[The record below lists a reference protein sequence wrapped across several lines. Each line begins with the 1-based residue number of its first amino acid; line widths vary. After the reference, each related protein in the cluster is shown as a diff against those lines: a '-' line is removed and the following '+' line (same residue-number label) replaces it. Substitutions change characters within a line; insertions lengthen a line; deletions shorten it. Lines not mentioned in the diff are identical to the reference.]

1 MSYKL
6 RAKDGSRSLRDDK
19 WGGVV
24 AIPKAMVVAGVMSGT
39 SADGVD
45 VALVRVSPGVDGPKL
60 KVLAHSQFPYPK
72 AVREAVLRA
81 AGGEMKVAELSRL
94 NWMLGTVYA
103 GCVLN
108 ACEAAGVKVGTIDPM
123 SQKRD
128 MGHPVLRLVGMH
140 GQTIYHEAPVATWQ
154 IGEAAVVRERVG
166 VPVVSDFR
174 SADMAAGGQAAPLVP
189 MLDFCQYRSKTRN
202 RVLLNLGGI
211 ANMTA
216 IPAGAGLGDVI
227 AFDSGPANMVIDALM
242 QREFGKAFDR
252 GGKVGARGRVIPGVV
267 EKVMGWGFFE
277 RPAPKSCGREQFGA
291 EFVSRF
297 AEACGS
303 VSGADRVATAVELTA
318 HSVYEAYARI
328 CWPHLGVKAPL
339 ARGTD
344 LIVAGGGVRN
354 EALMA
359 RLRAMFAGL
368 GVKVSVMEGA
378 QAKEAVAFALLAWLS
393 WHGMA
398 GNVPAATGARGAR
411 VLGKI
416 SW

>member
-1 MSYKL
+1 M
-6 RAKDGSRSLRDDK
+6 RT
-19 WGGVV
+19 
-24 AIPKAMVVAGVMSGT
+24 PKAMIVAGVMSGT

-45 VALVRVSPGVDGPKL
+45 VALVRVSLGVNGPRL
-60 KVLAHSQFPYPK
+60 KVLGHSEFPYPRG
-72 AVREAVLRA
+72 VREAVLRA

-94 NWMLGTVYA
+94 NWKLGEVYA
-103 GCVLN
+103 TCVVK
-108 ACEAAGVKVGTIDPM
+108 ACEAAGVGVIAKPM

-128 MGHPVLRLVGMH
+128 MGHPGFRHSLGLVGMH
-140 GQTIYHEAPVATWQ
+140 GQTVYHEAPVATWQ

-174 SADMAAGGQAAPLVP
+174 PADMAAGGQGAPLVP

-242 QREFGKAFDR
+242 RREFGKAFDR
-252 GGKVGARGRVIPGVV
+252 GGKVAAKGKVVAGVV
-267 EKVMGWGFFE
+267 EKVMGWGYFGLG
-277 RPAPKSCGREQFGA
+277 APKSCGREQFGT

-297 AEACGS
+297 VTACGG
-303 VSGADRVATAVELTA
+303 VGAQDQVATAVELTA
-318 HSVYEAYARI
+318 HSIYEAYARI
-328 CWPHLGVKAPL
+328 CWPHLGVRAPM
-339 ARGTD
+339 AKGTD

-354 EALMA
+354 AALMG
-359 RLRAMFAGL
+359 RLLEMFSGL
-368 GVKVSVMEGA
+368 GVKVSVAEGA

-393 WHGMA
+393 WHGLA

-411 VLGKI
+411 VLGTI

>member
-1 MSYKL
+1 ML
-6 RAKDGSRSLRDDK
+6 T
-19 WGGVV
+19 
-24 AIPKAMVVAGVMSGT
+24 PKAMVVAGVMSGT

-45 VALVRVSPGVDGPKL
+45 VALVRVSAGTAGIPKL
-60 KVLAHSQFPYPK
+60 KVLGHSEFAYPK

-94 NWMLGTVYA
+94 NWRLGEVYA
-103 GCVLN
+103 GCLEK
-108 ACEAAGVKVGTIDPM
+108 ACAAAGVKMVGLRPILHPAAK
-123 SQKRD
+123 SAAR
-128 MGHPVLRLVGMH
+128 MGHPRLGLVGMH

-174 SADMAAGGQAAPLVP
+174 PADMAAGGQGAPLVP
-189 MLDFCQYRSKTRN
+189 MLDYCLFRSKTRN

-216 IPAGAGLGDVI
+216 IPASAGLEDVI

-242 QREFGKAFDR
+242 QREFEKAFDR
-252 GGKVGARGRVIPGVV
+252 GGKVGTRGKVMAGVV
-267 EKVMGWGFFE
+267 EKVMGWGYFSLG
-277 RPAPKSCGREQFGA
+277 APKSCGREQFGA

-297 AEACGS
+297 SEACEGS
-303 VSGADRVATAVELTA
+303 REDRVATAVELTA
-318 HSVYEAYARI
+318 HSIYEAYTRI
-328 CWPHLGVKAPL
+328 CWPHLGVKAPV
-339 ARGTD
+339 AKGTD

-354 EALMA
+354 AALMG
-359 RLRAMFAGL
+359 RLREMFSGL
-368 GVKVSVMEGA
+368 GVKVSVAEGA
-378 QAKEAVAFALLAWLS
+378 QAKEAMAFALLGWLS
-393 WHGMA
+393 WHEMA

-416 SW
+416 SYV

>member
-1 MSYKL
+1 M
-6 RAKDGSRSLRDDK
+6 G
-19 WGGVV
+19 
-24 AIPKAMVVAGVMSGT
+24 PKAMVVAGVMSGT

-45 VALVRVSPGVDGPKL
+45 VALVRVSPGVDVPRL
-60 KVLAHSQFPYPK
+60 KMLGHSEFPYPK

-94 NWMLGTVYA
+94 NWKLGEVYA
-103 GCVLN
+103 GCVVKACAEHAVLLPHLN
-108 ACEAAGVKVGTIDPM
+108 PDKAGIE
-123 SQKRD
+123 
-128 MGHPVLRLVGMH
+128 MGHPKGLRLQLVGMH
-140 GQTIYHEAPVATWQ
+140 GQTVYHEAPVATWQ
-154 IGEAAVVRERVG
+154 MGEAAVLRERVR

-174 SADMAAGGQAAPLVP
+174 PADMAAGGQGAPLVP
-189 MLDFCQYRSKTRN
+189 MLDYCLYRSKTRN

-216 IPAGAGLGDVI
+216 IPAGAGLEDVI
-227 AFDSGPANMVIDALM
+227 AFDSGPANMVVDALM

-252 GGKVGARGRVIPGVV
+252 GGKTAAKGRVVPGVV
-267 EKVMGWGFFE
+267 ETVMGWGYFALG
-277 RPAPKSCGREQFGA
+277 APKSCGREQFGA
-291 EFVSRF
+291 EFVDRF
-297 AEACGS
+297 IATCGG
-303 VSGADRVATAVELTA
+303 SGADRVATAVELTA

-328 CWPHLGVKAPL
+328 CWPHLGVKAPM

-354 EALMA
+354 AALMG
-359 RLRAMFAGL
+359 RLREMFSGL
-368 GVKVSVMEGA
+368 GVKVSVAEGA
-378 QAKEAVAFALLAWLS
+378 QAKEAVAFALLGWLS

>member
-1 MSYKL
+1 
-6 RAKDGSRSLRDDK
+6 
-19 WGGVV
+19 
-24 AIPKAMVVAGVMSGT
+24 MVVAGVMSGT

-45 VALVRVSPGVDGPKL
+45 VALVRVSPGPKL
-60 KVLAHSQFPYPK
+60 KLLGHSEFRYPK

-81 AGGEMKVAELSRL
+81 AGGDMNVAELGRL
-94 NWMLGTVYA
+94 HWKLGEVYA
-103 GCVLN
+103 DCVLK
-108 ACEAAGVKVGTIDPM
+108 ACEAAGVVLPHLNSGGAGIE
-123 SQKRD
+123 
-128 MGHPVLRLVGMH
+128 MGHPVIRSKPGSKLGLVGMH
-140 GQTIYHEAPVATWQ
+140 GQTVFHEAPVATWQ

-174 SADMAAGGQAAPLVP
+174 PADMAAGGQGAPLVP

-216 IPAGAGLGDVI
+216 IPAGAGLDDVI

-252 GGKVGARGRVIPGVV
+252 GGKVAAKGKVVPGVV
-267 EKVMGWGFFE
+267 EKVMGWGYFE
-277 RPAPKSCGREQFGA
+277 RAAPKSCGREQFGA
-291 EFVSRF
+291 EFVERF
-297 AEACGS
+297 VGTCGGTAE
-303 VSGADRVATAVELTA
+303 DRVATAVELTA

-328 CWPHLGVKAPL
+328 CWPRMGMKA
-339 ARGTD
+339 TD

-354 EALMA
+354 EALMG
-359 RLRAMFAGL
+359 RLREMFGGL
-368 GVKVSVMEGA
+368 GVKVSVAKGA

-398 GNVPAATGARGAR
+398 GNVSAATGARGAR
-411 VLGKI
+411 VLGKV